1 MKFMDYSQF
10 AYPQYTTSLLQ
21 AYSGRFGA
29 AFVAL
34 HPFFRM
40 PASPDWKSIDS
51 NTNYP
56 DNPYIRQYGQPVY
69 WETIMRGIG
78 CEDLRHFYIGMLTSI
93 RALKQEYENREIT
106 QLIDEYTEQA
116 NVYPPLE
123 GRFEPLLIESI
134 SQYISHEQADEM
146 LYLPEFSKEPEVLS
160 AETIIQKCDESE
172 SYLCGSLFDKNT
184 SRLVTVD
191 WDDFFTVFYGSS
203 SELVS
208 WLERSSLEGFF
219 CDNQTLHSWC
229 WQIKP
234 LKPTV

>member
-1 MKFMDYSQF
+1 MDYSQF
-10 AYPQYTTSLLQ
+10 AYPKHTTPLLQ
-21 AYSGRFGA
+21 AYGDRFGA

-40 PASPDWKSIDS
+40 PASLDWKPIDS

-56 DNPYIRQYGQPVY
+56 DNLYIRQHGQPVY
-69 WETIMRGIG
+69 WENIMRGIG
-78 CEDLRHFYIGMLTSI
+78 CGDLRHFYIGMLTSI
-93 RALKQEYENREIT
+93 RALKQEYEDKEIT

-116 NVYPPLE
+116 NIYLPRE

-134 SQYISHEQADEM
+134 SQYVSLGRADEM
-146 LYLPEFSKEPEVLS
+146 LYLPEFAKKPEVVS
-160 AETIIQKCDESE
+160 AEAIIQKCDESE
-172 SYLCGSLFDKNT
+172 SYLCGSLFDTNI

-203 SELVS
+203 SELAT
-208 WLERSSLEGFF
+208 WLESSPLEGFF
-219 CDNQTLHSWC
+219 CDDKTLHSWC
-229 WQIKP
+229 WQSKP